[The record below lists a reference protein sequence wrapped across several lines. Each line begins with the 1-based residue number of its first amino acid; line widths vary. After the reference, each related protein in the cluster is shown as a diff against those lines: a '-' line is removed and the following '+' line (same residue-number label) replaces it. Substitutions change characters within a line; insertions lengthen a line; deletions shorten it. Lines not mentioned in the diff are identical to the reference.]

1 LDHFESDK
9 QWFENKMN
17 GQQEVMERCGLL
29 DLLEN
34 PEALEA
40 VSLGYVGSMVIYN
53 DLHTRNNQNNPFPLI
68 QYDIPPESMVDVK

>member
-1 LDHFESDK
+1 
-9 QWFENKMN
+9 MN

-53 DLHTRNNQNNPFPLI
+53 DLHTRNNQSNPFPLI
-68 QYDIPPESMVDVK
+68 Q